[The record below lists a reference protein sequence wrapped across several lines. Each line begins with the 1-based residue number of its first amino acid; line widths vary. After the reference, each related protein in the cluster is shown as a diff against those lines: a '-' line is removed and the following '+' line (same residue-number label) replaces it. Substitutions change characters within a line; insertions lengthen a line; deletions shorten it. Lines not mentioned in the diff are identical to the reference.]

1 MSDVNEIEDRYAP
14 DSLIRELSNPSRC
27 TEALYHFTKIEM
39 EGVQFLIDAVNKALH
54 DIIVA
59 LDIKASIKFAFVATV
74 KAPFKSLKYDK
85 NLYVIIIGWKFL
97 YWLHVLCVRLQHAPV
112 MHDYLG
118 LDRRTEFPDYSGKYL
133 IDICRDIM
141 KDEDRFAEAMLQLC
155 CGLAT
160 ETAISLIINHEVAHI
175 AHGHVDFINSEDF
188 SEFKNCAESENLT
201 FRTLEMD
208 ADSSSITTTF
218 SIIGKKIGNAVDAE
232 PQFKKAYLSAHYAR
246 RMIFGIYASII
257 FQDSIANSHNP
268 IKHPPGYA
276 RFLIFYS
283 LLKNDIQSQ
292 EECFWDLPDKLR
304 EKLAETFTE
313 LSGELGSLGHPM
325 MSNALASGDSDEF
338 TPTYD
343 PFVADFMWSIHLEP
357 LNGRWA
363 RIRPFLVPRLKGGLL
378 APPSTDPY

>member
-14 DSLIRELSNPSRC
+14 DSIIRELSNPSRR
-27 TEALYHFTKIEM
+27 TEAMYHFTKNEM
-39 EGVQFLIDAVNKALH
+39 EDVQYLIDMVNNALH
-54 DIIVA
+54 EIIAA
-59 LDIKASIKFAFVATV
+59 LGIKASIKFAFVATV
-74 KAPFKSLKYDK
+74 KSPFKSLKYDQ
-85 NLYVIIIGWKFL
+85 NDYIIIVGWKYL

-112 MHDYLG
+112 MHAYLG
-118 LDRRTEFPDYSGKYL
+118 LDQHTEFPDYRGKYL

-141 KDEDRFAEAMLQLC
+141 SDEERFTEATSKLC
-155 CGLAT
+155 CGLSIQ
-160 ETAISLIINHEVAHI
+160 TAIALIINHEVAHI
-175 AHGHVDFINSEDF
+175 AHGHVDFINSSDF
-188 SEFKNCAESENLT
+188 SQFKDCSESENLT

-218 SIIGKKIGNAVDAE
+218 SIIGRKIGNAVESA
-232 PQFKKAYLSAHYAR
+232 PLSKKAYLSAYYAR
-246 RMIFGIYASII
+246 RMIFGIYVSII

-276 RFLIFYS
+276 RFLIFYL

-292 EECFWDLPDKLR
+292 EEYFWDLPDKLR
-304 EKLAETFTE
+304 EKMAETFTE
-313 LSGELGSLGHPM
+313 LSGELGCLGYPM